1 MTLEGCPGDLDT
13 APAPRWAP
21 SQPSSFEVRDHGFI
35 EVELMYNVV
44 LISAV
49 LQSDTYIHTYIYI
62 YIYLLFHIL
71 FHDGLS

>member
-44 LISAV
+44 LIAAV
-49 LQSDTYIHTYIYI
+49 LQTDI